1 MGHGRKARHEVSIMK
16 VALYARVSKS
26 DNSQTNENQLLRLRE
41 YVKLEGHQII
51 EEYQDFASG
60 ADPNRPA
67 LEKML
72 RDARGHRFNLILAV
86 RLDRIARSMVNFHDM
101 LKVLE
106 EAHVRFHCVDQPEI
120 STDSST
126 GKLVMGIL
134 GYVAQFE
141 RDLIKDRTKAGL
153 YRARAQGVLLGRPKT
168 GVTPGQVVSLRGHG
182 WTLDRIAEECRV
194 SLSTIRRLKKEGE
207 ESTRETS
214 PNEARSKSSGF
225 EHEGES

>member
-1 MGHGRKARHEVSIMK
+1 MK

-26 DNSQTNENQLLRLRE
+26 DDSQTNENQLLRLRE
-41 YVKLEGHQII
+41 YAEAEDCQVV

-72 RDARGHRFNLILAV
+72 RDARGHRFALILVV

-101 LKVLE
+101 LKTLE
-106 EAHVRFHCVDQPEI
+106 QAHVRFHCVDQPEI
-120 STDSST
+120 STGSST

-141 RDLIKDRTKAGL
+141 RDLIRDRTKAGL
-153 YRARAQGVLLGRPKT
+153 YRARAQGKVLGRPKT
-168 GVTPGQVVSLRGHG
+168 GITWGEVVKYRESGRSL
-182 WTLDRIAEECRV
+182 DMIAQDLGV
-194 SLSTIRRLKKEGE
+194 SVSTVRRALKNGGPKPALKSDKISSRSETDDFG
-207 ESTRETS
+207 TR
-214 PNEARSKSSGF
+214 K
-225 EHEGES
+225 